1 MARKISRRIKT
12 LRGFVAWAERFTDG
26 KYLFRGVS
34 KQSYKLEASAY
45 RRLPEGD
52 KRKPHEFRKVNRE
65 LLERARLLGHAHR
78 DGQQRSDLELLAELQ
93 HFGAATCLI
102 DFTRNAFIALWFAC
116 QQSASGDAANGKVFA
131 VRVDEPVHFKT
142 VTHELLASEDIDT
155 FFAEDDEG
163 RYPLYQWQPKHQNNR
178 IIAQQSVFIFGGAQI
193 DVAAECVIFKSSKRE
208 LLVSLEKLS
217 GISEGALFPDFDGF
231 ARLNA
236 QNRVS
241 IQSDPAAYLDRAVE
255 AHQEGK
261 WDDALAYYDE
271 VLSLKPDSHIQA
283 RVYTGRGLIYRSK
296 EEFDLAIAHLTKAIE
311 LTVDDAHAYNNRG
324 LAYGLRAEIYGDA
337 ENRERAVEDMDSAIK
352 DYDAA
357 LARNPDFSDAYNNRG
372 AAYLFKD
379 EFELAIADCNEAITR
394 NSNSHDAYYN
404 RATAHLFKDEFG
416 LAIEDYDRA
425 VTLNAD
431 LHEAYYNRA
440 TAYSYTGELE
450 LAIEDYTKVVDLDAD
465 DANAY
470 YSRGIVRLQ
479 LQNWQEAKADLTAA
493 MQRDMDI
500 IDAFQTDYESV
511 IHFEQEHGIQLPDD
525 IAELL
530 KQK

>member
-12 LRGFVAWAERFTDG
+12 LRGFVAWAEQFTDG

-52 KRKPHEFRKVNRE
+52 KQKPHELRKVNRE
-65 LLERARLLGHAHR
+65 LLERARLLGHALR

-131 VRVDEPVHFKT
+131 VRVDEPVCFKT
-142 VTHELLASEDIDT
+142 VTHELLADEDIDS

-178 IIAQQSVFIFGGAQI
+178 IIAQQSVFILGGAQI
-193 DVAAECVIFKSSKRE
+193 QAASECVILKSGKRSI
-208 LLVSLEKLS
+208 LASLEKIL
-217 GISEGALFPDFDGF
+217 GITEASIYPDFDGF

-236 QNRVS
+236 QNRRH
-241 IQSDPAAYLDRAVE
+241 IQPDPGAYLQRAIE
-255 AHQEGK
+255 AHQEENL
-261 WDDALAYYDE
+261 DDALGYYDE
-271 VLSLKPDSHIQA
+271 VLSLQPESHIQA
-283 RVYTGRGLIYRSK
+283 RAYTGRGLIYRSK

-324 LAYGLRAEIYGDA
+324 FAYGLRAEIYGDA

-352 DYDAA
+352 DYDKAIA
-357 LARNPDFSDAYNNRG
+357 LEPDFSDAYKNRG

-379 EFELAIADCNEAITR
+379 EFDRAIEDCNTAITL
-394 NSNSHDAYYN
+394 NANSHDAYYN
-404 RATAHLFKDEFG
+404 RGTAYLFKDEFDR
-416 LAIEDYDRA
+416 AIEDYDRA
-425 VTLNAD
+425 ITLNAD
-431 LHEAYYNRA
+431 LHDAYYNRA
-440 TAYSYTGELE
+440 TAYSYTGKLE
-450 LAIEDYTKVVDLDAD
+450 LAIADYTKVVDLDAD

-493 MQRDMDI
+493 RQRDMNI
-500 IDAFQTDYESV
+500 INAFQTDYESV
-511 IHFEQEHGIQLPDD
+511 IRFKQEHGIQLPAD

-530 KQK
+530 TQQ

>member
-1 MARKISRRIKT
+1 MARKESRKIKT
-12 LRGFVAWAERFTDG
+12 LRGFVAWAEQFTDG
-26 KYLFRGVS
+26 TYLFRGVS
-34 KQSYKLEASAY
+34 RQSYKLEASAY
-45 RRLPEGD
+45 RRLPESD
-52 KRKPHEFRKVNRE
+52 KHKPHELRKVNRE
-65 LLERARLLGHAHR
+65 LLERARLLGHALR

-93 HFGAATCLI
+93 HYGAATCLI

-116 QQSASGDAANGKVFA
+116 QQSASGDEANGKVFA
-131 VRVDEPVHFKT
+131 VRVDEPVRFKSM
-142 VTHELLASEDIDT
+142 THELLASEDIDT

-193 DVAAECVIFKSSKRE
+193 DIAAECIILKSSKRE
-208 LLVSLEKLS
+208 LLVSLEKLL
-217 GISEGALFPDFDGF
+217 GISEGILFPDFDGF

-236 QNRVS
+236 QNRQS
-241 IQSDPAAYLDRAVE
+241 IKSDPTAYLYRAIE

-261 WDDALAYYDE
+261 WDDALGYYDE
-271 VLSLKPDSHIQA
+271 VLSLKPESHIQA
-283 RVYTGRGLIYRSK
+283 RAYTGRGLIYRSK
-296 EEFDLAIAHLTKAIE
+296 EEFDLAITHLTKAIE

-379 EFELAIADCNEAITR
+379 EFELAIADCNEAIIR

-404 RATAHLFKDEFG
+404 RATAYLFKGEFG
-416 LAIEDYDRA
+416 LAIENYDRA

-431 LHEAYYNRA
+431 LHDAYYNRA

-450 LAIEDYTKVVDLDAD
+450 LAIEDFTKVVDLDAD

-500 IDAFQTDYESV
+500 IDAFQTGYESV
-511 IHFEQEHGIQLPDD
+511 SRFEQEHGIQLPND